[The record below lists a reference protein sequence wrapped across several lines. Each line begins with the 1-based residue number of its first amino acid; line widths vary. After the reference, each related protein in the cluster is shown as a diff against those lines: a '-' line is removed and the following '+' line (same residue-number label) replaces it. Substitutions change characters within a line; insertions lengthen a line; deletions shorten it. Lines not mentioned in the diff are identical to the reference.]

1 MNKSTTM
8 KGISLALGMI
18 LLNLNMG
25 CFAQVKELN
34 NPFYCFGNAMNLPN
48 APKSFE
54 EQAAL
59 VKKSGIKLFQVVAK
73 KIISSFEKPSIRK
86 D

>member
-18 LLNLNMG
+18 LLNLTMG
-25 CFAQVKELN
+25 CYAQVKELN
-34 NPFYCFGNAMNLPN
+34 NPFYCFGNALNLPH

-54 EQAAL
+54 DQAAL
-59 VKKSGIKLFQVVAK
+59 VKKIG
-73 KIISSFEKPSIRK
+73 
-86 D
+86 